1 MASVAIKS
9 LSYISFLHG
18 TIVDRVL
25 LAPFK
30 SVGAIF
36 RICQIDRK
44 EHKVVT
50 FGMRKASPCFLRM
63 SLRLFGR
70 RCKKYRLN
78 IKQSDYC
85 YHLKNNKFH
94 ISMWLYIWMYMNK
107 SKLIWKMRINFWRK
121 YKSLFVRLF
130 VFVTSHLAINASFAD
145 CSITTIATTPPSEHS
160 AYLVR
165 AAQLRR
171 GDECL
176 RVCRVEWELRHPPAG
191 GGETHRPIHSTEQ
204 IQTLKRGCNC
214 NANVRFDAVEKTIHC
229 MIEE

>member
-1 MASVAIKS
+1 MASAAIKS

-85 YHLKNNKFH
+85 YHLKKT
-94 ISMWLYIWMYMNK
+94 ISFIFLCVCIHECTWIKANWFEK
-107 SKLIWKMRINFWRK
+107 WELISDESIKVC
-121 YKSLFVRLF
+121 LFVF

-145 CSITTIATTPPSEHS
+145 CSIATIATTPPSEHS

-204 IQTLKRGCNC
+204 IQTLKRGCTC
-214 NANVRFDAVEKTIHC
+214 DANVRFDAVEKTIHC